1 METVNADFSVNAV
14 KSKSKKSLKNNKVA
28 KAKKAEAAESER
40 VRKAQALDKLSVD
53 ELLELEEKYDGAMG
67 SMKLSDKLETVGDL
81 ENGNHKSDEAVA
93 KLKLKARQKKKQDF
107 LREKDMNRESRK
119 EKQREGRQFEEL
131 SGTAFDEAKKRL
143 QRGGHAPRSSSGIHP
158 NKARKLRKQAAKNA
172 AKLEKQYKE
181 QMAEFK
187 KNGGKPKA
195 EEGEDDYVDREFAQL
210 FREVFKPFHGIES
223 LSQFV
228 GPTVTFLYQMYRS
241 RNFGDFA
248 AAAYQYAN
256 ACGVTQ
262 KYVNHLSDQL
272 MYASAIIEEF
282 LVSGAPLAESTSDT
296 IFRIKNFIS
305 KIARSDFVVALRNL
319 ILGIISFKILP
330 KDIALKI
337 YGVFGNPP
345 KMDLLS
351 MMEMI
356 VDQALTL
363 LRYGEMLI
371 AGQSLSD
378 ILNAKD
384 PLSHIVG
391 KLRDLTYFG
400 DKLYT
405 GLPVEGK
412 MCLRQFIKEARELV
426 ETSETLLK
434 QVNPTKYGFVE
445 ASKLTLLLKE
455 QLISAR
461 YQMNM
466 KTRPTPCAVM
476 LLGDPSIG
484 KGRILPFIA
493 EIWSLVKGREF
504 SDGHIYHRSMTSQ
517 YWEGYDPESQPI
529 IHYSELGNASDKIV
543 MSRGDPA
550 FLELTSL
557 VDSLPMAVDMAFEG
571 KGKVFATPELV
582 LTDTN
587 SHPYETAKIQVKNPA
602 AYMQRFMI
610 IEPVVK
616 PQFRMEGSCGIDKH
630 KSMNY
635 DDKIMDRWYFK
646 VVLHQAIDTKKYN
659 VVTLMGGTPHD
670 DIYKLCQVL
679 KEHFSKYIVTQE
691 AVNERMSDVTKVN
704 GYMNRPQDAPAAE
717 GGDAELSLLGLMNYC
732 GRHEF
737 ASRLWPKYLY
747 LRRLS
752 AAIILSFYL
761 WFVNLLVNPSPEAV
775 AIRVALHMIM
785 CFVSVLLALRY
796 RALTLLPLI
805 VIPMSYIMTSRHFTP
820 LVAYLNPKGLSDRRK
835 HVSNY
840 IGYLLGLKDMNFFES
855 HWWSAN
861 KVKVGVALAG
871 LTAVVA
877 SIRLYYGSKKEV
889 NRTVQSEAC
898 TIFRT
903 PSCLNERIVGR
914 EEEMECAQSYERLP
928 IRNHALWN
936 AKQILTTKCSFTNGP
951 VELDAAILPNVR
963 LIRMETD
970 RPIKSFALGLK
981 GDIAIINTHILG
993 SGKNPT
999 CRVSTTGSIRSEN
1012 TVFIDTVLE
1021 PSRVIH
1027 LGNDLS
1033 LIKLSGIRFR
1043 DITPHLSDLEYD
1055 FGLFEASL
1063 RGAKITAEF
1072 ATDSLEVNSR
1082 EGPITISPYMAYS
1095 FPDHYPGACGLP
1107 LVVQKNG
1114 GSCIAAIHAA
1124 GLHDLGFGS
1133 CLIKKVVI
1141 EGINTLN
1148 DRFPLMPVVSQSGD
1162 TTILDLLDPHPKS
1175 PFLHEPLHGINYYG
1189 RRDGAIMLNQKS
1201 KIVPSRITKEVKQLF
1216 DVNLNHTQTTHFG
1229 PPVMKPIYKDG
1240 EYISPYNIA
1249 LRNMAGQRAALSI
1262 SILEKSI
1269 DRYVKH
1275 IVDKLGDLPKL
1286 SPLTMECA
1294 INGAPKDAFISRIN
1308 AKTAG
1313 GDGFPGPKSKYL
1325 EIVLDDGI
1333 SLVRE
1338 PIESLK
1344 EKIIHILDKYT
1355 REESNDFVFSACLK
1369 DEPRD
1374 VEKIISG
1381 KTRVFYSSPID
1392 NLIVARMTLASF
1404 YSLMVQHGHA
1414 FCSSVG
1420 INMHADAGQLVEE
1433 LTSFSPL
1440 LIEGDYGKFDQ
1451 KMAFDFGLGA
1461 ATVVTRV
1468 LKHYGYNEAAL
1479 KVTRGVLSD
1488 ALFPFVCMNKDVM
1501 QIPGLQPSGKYAT
1514 AEDNSLRGVLMLM
1527 YAWYADPVLTDF
1539 DFFEHVL
1546 PRVYGDDVLA
1556 SVKEGFQD
1564 RFNNFTY
1571 QRFCNDIYFME
1582 FTPAIKSNTFTKFV
1596 DINSASFLKRR
1607 FQYREDIA
1615 MWVAPLHKDSIMK
1628 SLMWVMPSDNVSPA
1642 EQMLSTMQSALWE
1655 LAFHLTRDKHFEI
1668 RDELYRMYV
1677 SKYIDVGLDKFPT
1690 FDRIIGE
1697 IKKEY

>member
-1 METVNADFSVNAV
+1 
-14 KSKSKKSLKNNKVA
+14 
-28 KAKKAEAAESER
+28 
-40 VRKAQALDKLSVD
+40 
-53 ELLELEEKYDGAMG
+53 
-67 SMKLSDKLETVGDL
+67 MKLSDELSKVGDL
-81 ENGNHKSDEAVA
+81 ENSDLRSDEAVA
-93 KLKLKARQKKKQDF
+93 KLKLQAKQQKKQKYLKDKDLSKETLKQ
-107 LREKDMNRESRK
+107 S
-119 EKQREGRQFEEL
+119 QREGRQFKEL
-131 SGTAFDEAKKRL
+131 SGAAFDEAKKRL
-143 QRGGHAPRSSSGIHP
+143 QRGGHAPRGTSGIHP
-158 NKARKLRKQAAKNA
+158 NKARKQRKQAAKNA

-181 QMAEFK
+181 QMMEFK
-187 KNGGKPKA
+187 KSGKQPVA
-195 EEGEDDYVDREFAQL
+195 EVGEDDHEDRAFAQL
-210 FREVFKPFHGIES
+210 FREVFKPFQGIETM
-223 LSQFV
+223 SQFV

-241 RNFGDFA
+241 RNFADFA

-262 KYVNHLSDQL
+262 RYVAHLSDQL
-272 MYASAIIEEF
+272 VYASCIIEEF
-282 LVSGAPLAESTSDT
+282 LLSRAPLAESSSDT
-296 IFRIKNFIS
+296 LFKIKSFIS
-305 KIARSDFVVALRNL
+305 KIARSDFVVTLRNL
-319 ILGIISFKILP
+319 VLGIISFKILP
-330 KDIALKI
+330 KDIAMKI
-337 YGVFGNPP
+337 YSVFGNPP

-363 LRYGEMLI
+363 LRYGEMLLS
-371 AGQSLSD
+371 GHSLSD
-378 ILNAKD
+378 VLNSKD
-384 PLSHIVG
+384 PLTTIVG
-391 KLRDLTYFG
+391 KLRDLTYYG

-412 MCLRQFIKEARELV
+412 MCLRQFIKEARELLDA
-426 ETSETLLK
+426 SETLLK
-434 QVNPTKYGFVE
+434 QVNPTKYGYVE
-445 ASKLTLLLKE
+445 ASKLTVLLKE
-455 QLISAR
+455 QLIASR

-543 MSRGDPA
+543 MSKGDPA

-616 PQFRMEGSCGIDKH
+616 PQFRMEGSCGIDKV

-659 VVTLMGGTPHD
+659 VITLMGGTPQD
-670 DIYKLCQVL
+670 DIYRLCEVL

-691 AVNERMSDVTKVN
+691 AVNEKMSDVTKVN
-704 GYMNRPQDAPAAE
+704 HYMNRPPPVAAAAE
-717 GGDAELSLLGLMNYC
+717 GGEVETPLRAFFMRCEEVDLRAI
-732 GRHEF
+732 
-737 ASRLWPKYLY
+737 LWPRALY
-747 LRRLS
+747 MYRLS
-752 AAIILSFYL
+752 RAIMLSFYL
-761 WFVNLLVNPSPEAV
+761 WFINIMVNPSPEA
-775 AIRVALHMIM
+775 ITMRVAMHLLLCAI
-785 CFVSVLLALRY
+785 SVLLALRF
-796 RALTLLPLI
+796 RPLTLLPLL
-805 VIPMSYIMTSRHFTP
+805 VFPLSYLLTSRHATP
-820 LVAYLNPKGLSDRRK
+820 ILVYLNPKGINERRK

-840 IGYLLGLKDMNFFES
+840 IGYLLGWKEINLFES
-855 HWWSAN
+855 PWWSAN
-861 KVKVGVALAG
+861 KVKIGVAVAS
-871 LTAVVA
+871 LTAIVA
-877 SIRLYYGSKKEV
+877 SIRLFYGSKKEV
-889 NRTVQSEAC
+889 SAPVQSEAC

-903 PSCLNERIVGR
+903 PSIMNEKIVGR

-928 IRNHALWN
+928 IRNHTLWN

-963 LIRMETD
+963 LVRMETD

-981 GDIAIINTHILG
+981 GDVAVINTHILG
-993 SGKNPT
+993 SGKNPV
-999 CRVSTTGSIRSEN
+999 CRVSTTGSIQGEN
-1012 TVFIDTVLE
+1012 TVFVDTILE
-1021 PSRVIH
+1021 PERMVH
-1027 LGNDLS
+1027 LGNDLT
-1033 LIKLSGIRFR
+1033 LVKLSGVRFR
-1043 DITPHLSDLEYD
+1043 DITPHLSELEYD

-1063 RGAKITAEF
+1063 RGAKVTAEYSP
-1072 ATDSLEVNSR
+1072 DPLEVMSR
-1082 EGPITISPYMAYS
+1082 EGNIHIQPYMAYS

-1124 GLHDLGFGS
+1124 GLQDLGFGA
-1133 CLIKKVVI
+1133 CLIKSVI
-1141 EGINTLN
+1141 VDAINVLN
-1148 DRFPLMPVVSQSGD
+1148 EKFPLMPIISQSGD
-1162 TTILDLLDPHPKS
+1162 TDVVDLLDPHPKS

-1201 KIVPSRITKEVKQLF
+1201 KIVPSRVAKEAKQLF
-1216 DVNLNHTQTTHFG
+1216 DINLNHTQTTHFG
-1229 PPVMKPIYKDG
+1229 PPLMKPTFKDG

-1249 LRNMAGQRAALSI
+1249 LRNMAGQRAALSV
-1262 SILEKSI
+1262 LVLDKAVN
-1269 DRYVKH
+1269 RYVQH
-1275 IVDKLGDLPKL
+1275 IIDHLGELPKL
-1286 SPLTMECA
+1286 APLTVECA

-1313 GDGFPGPKSKYL
+1313 GDGYPGPKSKYL
-1325 EIVLDDGI
+1325 EIVLDDGVHLI
-1333 SLVRE
+1333 RE
-1338 PIESLK
+1338 PIEGLK
-1344 EKIIHILDKYT
+1344 EKIVQVIDKYM
-1355 REESNDFVFSACLK
+1355 RNESNDFVFSACLK

-1374 VEKIISG
+1374 VDKIITG
-1381 KTRVFYSSPID
+1381 KTRVFYSSPVD

-1404 YSLMVQHGHA
+1404 YSLMVQHGDA
-1414 FCSSVG
+1414 FCCSVG
-1420 INMHADAGQLVEE
+1420 INMHADAGALVKS
-1433 LTSFSPL
+1433 LTDFSPL

-1451 KMAFDFGLGA
+1451 KMAFDFGLAA
-1461 ATVVTRV
+1461 ATVVQRV

-1488 ALFPFVCMNKDVM
+1488 ALFPFVCMNKDIM

-1514 AEDNSLRGVLMLM
+1514 AEDNSLRGVLMLL
-1527 YAWYADPVLTDF
+1527 YAWYADPILTNY
-1539 DFFEHVL
+1539 DFFQYVL

-1556 SVKEGFQD
+1556 SVKPDFKE

-1571 QRFCNDIYFME
+1571 QKFCKEVYFME
-1582 FTPAIKSNTFTKFV
+1582 FTPAIKSNSFTKFV
-1596 DINSASFLKRR
+1596 DISSASFLKRK
-1607 FQYREDIA
+1607 FVYREDVA
-1615 MWVAPLHKDSIMK
+1615 MWVAPLHKDSILK
-1628 SLMWVMPSDNVSPA
+1628 SLMWVMPTSNVSPA

-1668 RDELYRMYV
+1668 RDQLYRMYTE
-1677 SKYIDVGLDKFPT
+1677 KYIDIGIDKFPT
-1690 FDRIIGE
+1690 FDRIYGE